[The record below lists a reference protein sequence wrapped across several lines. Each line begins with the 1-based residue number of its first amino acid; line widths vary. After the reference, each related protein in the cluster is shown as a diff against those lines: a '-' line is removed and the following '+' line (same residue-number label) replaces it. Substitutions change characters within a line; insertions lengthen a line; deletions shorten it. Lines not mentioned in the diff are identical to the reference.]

1 MPNLSASQAA
11 AIEARNAAN
20 LKAAKDGAVLK
31 AKYYK
36 PVILVGSTTDA
47 LAGHDK
53 ATITFLEAN
62 SVVKKEG
69 TITIK
74 KGSLTNPGS
83 LTFGGGLASPPAE
96 AKDWLA
102 GITKKKLLG

>member
-1 MPNLSASQAA
+1 MPALTASQAA
-11 AIEARNAAN
+11 AIETRNAAN

-31 AKYYK
+31 AAYYK

-47 LAGHDK
+47 TAGHDK
-53 ATITFLEAN
+53 VTLTFLTAN
-62 SVVKKEG
+62 SAVKKMG

-83 LTFGGGLASPPAE
+83 LTFGGGLVSPPAE
-96 AKDWLA
+96 AKTWLA
-102 GITKKKLLG
+102 RITKKKLI

>member
-36 PVILVGSTTDA
+36 PVILVGSTTDE

-53 ATITFLEAN
+53 AAIAFLEAN
-62 SVVKKEG
+62 SAVKKEG
-69 TITIK
+69 TIKIK
-74 KGSLTNPGS
+74 KGSLTNPGT
-83 LTFGGGLASPPAE
+83 LTFGGGLVSPPSE
-96 AKDWLA
+96 AKTWLER
-102 GITKKKLLG
+102 ITKKKLI